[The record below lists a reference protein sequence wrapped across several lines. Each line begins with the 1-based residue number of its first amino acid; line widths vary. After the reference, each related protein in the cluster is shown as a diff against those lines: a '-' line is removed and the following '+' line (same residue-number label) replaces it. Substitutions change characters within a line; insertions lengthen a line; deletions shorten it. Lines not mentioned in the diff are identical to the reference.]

1 MKQKNPYQR
10 LLDEIKDWCRKV
22 KYRHEKT
29 MWLYPKNRLDE
40 GWALRD
46 LYERT
51 QAAQQLGYDVQLVA
65 SDDGLSVRYKKQV
78 PSVPYSW
85 E

>member
-1 MKQKNPYQR
+1 MKPKNPYQR
-10 LLDEIKDWCRKV
+10 LLDDIKEWCRKV

-51 QAAQQLGYDVQLVA
+51 QAAQQLGYDVQIVA
-65 SDDGLSVRYKKQV
+65 TDEGLSVRYKKQV
-78 PSVPYSW
+78 PSVPNSW

>member
-1 MKQKNPYQR
+1 MKRKNPYQR
-10 LLDEIKDWCRKV
+10 LLDDIKNWCREV
-22 KYRHEKT
+22 KYRHEKV
-29 MWLYPKNRLDE
+29 MWLYPKAKLKQ
-40 GWALRD
+40 GWDLHD

-65 SDDGLSVRYKKQV
+65 TDDGLSVRYKKQV

>member
-1 MKQKNPYQR
+1 MKPKNPYQR
-10 LLDEIKDWCRKV
+10 LLDDIKDWCRKM

-29 MWLYPKNRLDE
+29 MWLYPKSRLDE

-51 QAAQQLGYDVQLVA
+51 KAAEQLGYDVQLVA
-65 SDDGLSVRYKKQV
+65 NDDGLSVRYKKQV
-78 PSVPYSW
+78 PSVPCSW